1 MMITA
6 AEVLRA
12 IEIASELATV
22 QELHLMIGDT
32 TQLLPDL
39 GGDDHAHAGA
49 LLLKLQRLLRDQ
61 QARSSALAG
70 AHHEPFD
77 MEAWLLEDAQ
87 ACSDALLD
95 GLAGWL
101 RCDMHPRALPEPLVP
116 GLQPDADGW
125 PHGPAASR
133 CATHIG
139 RLAGVAAAAISRAA
153 YRTAPPAG
161 PREPQGDPGPAAP
174 PPAQA
179 ARQRV
184 RLPAC
189 PRCRWTRWLPGCCL
203 HAARAC

>member
-39 GGDDHAHAGA
+39 GGEDHAHAGA
-49 LLLKLQRLLRDQ
+49 LLLKLQHLLRSQ
-61 QARSSALAG
+61 QARSSTLAG
-70 AHHEPFD
+70 AGHEPFD

-101 RCDMHPRALPEPLVP
+101 RCDVHPRAQPEPLLPDPQP
-116 GLQPDADGW
+116 GSSGW
-125 PHGPAASR
+125 PRGPAASR
-133 CATHIG
+133 SATHIG

-153 YRTAPPAG
+153 YRTAPPAAA
-161 PREPQGDPGPAAP
+161 RLPQADQGLAARPQPLAAP
-174 PPAQA
+174 
-179 ARQRV
+179 RRM
-184 RLPAC
+184 RIPAC

>member
-12 IEIASELATV
+12 IEIACELATV

-61 QARSSALAG
+61 QARSSAFAG
-70 AHHEPFD
+70 ARHESFD

-101 RCDMHPRALPEPLVP
+101 RCDMHPQALPEPLVP
-116 GLQPDADGW
+116 DPQPGAGGW
-125 PHGPAASR
+125 PHGPAAGR

-153 YRTAPPAG
+153 YRTALPAAAQG
-161 PREPQGDPGPAAP
+161 PQAHPGPAALP
-174 PPAQA
+174 QA
-179 ARQRV
+179 HAAPRRM